1 MIRRRVMKVAELL
14 REVIAEVI
22 CFKMKNPQ
30 LPSFVTVTRVELS
43 NDIQHAKIFISVI
56 GNNDVKNKAISVLE
70 SAKGFISVT
79 ASKQMDLRI
88 FPELRFV
95 LDEALDTQIHIEGL
109 IQKVREERK
118 DRDEQ
123 Q

>member
-30 LPSFVTVTRVELS
+30 LPEFVTVTRVELS

-56 GNNDVKNKAISVLE
+56 GNQDVKNKAISVLE
-70 SAKGFISVT
+70 SAKGFISVM
-79 ASKQMDLRI
+79 ASKEMDLRI
-88 FPELRFV
+88 FPLLHFV
-95 LDEALDTQIHIEGL
+95 LDNALDTQIHIEGL
-109 IQKVREERK
+109 IQKVQEERK
-118 DRDEQ
+118 SRE
-123 Q
+123 